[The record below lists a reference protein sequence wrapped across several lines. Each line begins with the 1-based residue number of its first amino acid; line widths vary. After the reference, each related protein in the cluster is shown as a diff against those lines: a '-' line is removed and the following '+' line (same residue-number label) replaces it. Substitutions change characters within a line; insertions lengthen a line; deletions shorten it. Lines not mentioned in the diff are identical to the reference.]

1 MIWGKVADTLPAE
14 LEAELAKVR
23 KAAPPPPTDD
33 PIYKYLRR
41 VYCLRCKVASSPEWQ
56 KAIKTYHQAHCPK
69 TLQQYVGVIIEMTN
83 DHVTTTM
90 KHKYATVLESAFKE
104 GIKSKDLK
112 AFIKKQGGLNECV
125 ELWSKK
131 YGRAAVKRQPK
142 KNSAK

>member
-1 MIWGKVADTLPAE
+1 MTWGKEPDTLPAD
-14 LEAELAKVR
+14 LETELAKVR

-41 VYCLRCKVASSPEWQ
+41 VYRLRRKVASSPEWQ

-90 KHKYATVLESAFKE
+90 KHKYVTALEYAFKVR
-104 GIKSKDLK
+104 IKSEDLQ
-112 AFIKKQGGLNECV
+112 AFIKKQGGLNKCV
-125 ELWSKK
+125 ETGHTTLTK
-131 YGRAAVKRQPK
+131 QPK
-142 KNSAK
+142 KKSAK